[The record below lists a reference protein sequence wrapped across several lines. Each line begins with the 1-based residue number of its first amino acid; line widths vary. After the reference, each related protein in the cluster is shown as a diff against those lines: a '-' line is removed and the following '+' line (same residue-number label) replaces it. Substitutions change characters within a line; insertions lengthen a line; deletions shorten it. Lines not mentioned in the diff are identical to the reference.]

1 MDNKSRKSTS
11 SEEGLLAID
20 TSCRGMTLVELWI
33 YNSPLFKD
41 EFGQIDESG
50 QISLDVLRLLLRE
63 TNNPPDFKRYFG
75 QTEGFSLLQQST
87 DPFYYQRPLAD
98 RADVAFDLV
107 SYSVQSDPK
116 LMQLALGESIISAQ
130 AASLVATSGRTIL
143 HAVAYKLS
151 HVTWPTAHDLVG
163 YHKFR
168 DGKDITKDVGER
180 TADLRIGWRV
190 YLRSILALRPNLHC
204 ISFARRTP
212 LLELIRSCLIFD
224 GLTRDT
230 LLAVLVT
237 WLEALHDSSIDLE
250 EYGRKEIELYKQGL
264 TSWVL
269 DTRSIYPD
277 GSLRIR
283 EIYILCFTY
292 GPLPSDWDIV
302 LKNQEPVPEKPA
314 RVPGG
319 WIDDDDEED
328 EDGEDGEDEDEDGED
343 GDGDRG
349 DGGEDDGEDDGGNIR
364 TNKLGC

>member
-1 MDNKSRKSTS
+1 MDNKCRKSTS
-11 SEEGLLAID
+11 SDEGSLAID
-20 TSCRGMTLVELWI
+20 TSCRFMTLVELWI
-33 YNSPLFKD
+33 YNLQLFKD

-63 TNNPPDFKRYFG
+63 TNNPPEIEWYPG

-107 SYSVQSDPK
+107 TYSVQSDPK

-143 HAVAYKLS
+143 HAVACKLS
-151 HVTWPTAHDLVG
+151 HVTGPTAHDLVG
-163 YHKFR
+163 YHKVR

-190 YLRSILALRPNLHC
+190 YLRSILALRPSLHY
-204 ISFARRTP
+204 ISSTWRTP
-212 LLELIRSCLIFD
+212 FLELIEGCLIFD

-250 EYGRKEIELYKQGL
+250 EYGRQEIELHEQGL
-264 TSWVL
+264 TTWLFHCMVFDS
-269 DTRSIYPD
+269 D
-277 GSLRIR
+277 GPPRAGKR
-283 EIYILCFTY
+283 YIESFTY

-302 LKNQEPVPEKPA
+302 LKSQEPVPKKPA

-319 WIDDDDEED
+319 WIDDDDMD
-328 EDGEDGEDEDEDGED
+328 
-343 GDGDRG
+343 
-349 DGGEDDGEDDGGNIR
+349 GEDDGEDRFGRMKSDIEVP
-364 TNKLGC
+364 